1 MSAAGIRAGRAFVE
15 IGTDQT
21 LFDRGIKAVRASMTR
36 LAASASTIGRSFSSG
51 FGAANGAL
59 KTMAGGLMNTRSI
72 LVAMVGS
79 AGVGMIV
86 KQFADAGSALD
97 DMSQRTG
104 VAVDELSALGF
115 AAQMSG
121 TDIGAVEKAIRKMQQ
136 SGKVL
141 AQRPVITPSLPGQS
155 TPPAPPA
162 PSLPGQPTP
171 PAPPATSDAIP
182 SDAMASLMHYADQI
196 AAIEDPAKQTAMAIE
211 IFGKSGASLLPMLKG
226 GSDGIRK
233 LNAEAARMGVV
244 MSGTDAAAAAELGDG
259 IDKLTIAMSAL
270 WNRIGSA
277 LAPLLIRLAEIITD
291 VVVNVSAFVSENRE
305 LLMTLAKWGMLGAGL
320 LAGLAAIGTAGLALS
335 AMMTGLAAIGG
346 AVATVFTLLG
356 GALAFVLS
364 PLGLV
369 LAGVIGAAGAFV
381 YFSGAGATAI
391 QYISDQFSQLR
402 DWIGPI
408 IEGVTNALMSGQW
421 AAAAKIAMLA
431 LEQAIRVG
439 TQPIY
444 NIWTDV
450 YSFLA
455 TTTVSLMATIA
466 NTFASGWTS
475 VVNGFATATTWLTN
489 IFAAIPGTLMQGFNT
504 AITWLTGAWDSTVNY
519 IAKKLL
525 YLYSLFDK
533 SVDYEATA
541 KQMDVDAAKRAD
553 ARQKQLDAANNKLQT
568 ETDKANANRL
578 KSLDEATAK
587 RDAALADANA
597 RRSEFATG
605 VTQGIRDQANERK
618 SAFDARI
625 QQLGDEIASTLED
638 VNREAAARQA
648 ARDAAKQ
655 QDLEKPQFNL
665 PELTAPAMQSAMGEA
680 QKAVGTFSGFGAGLA
695 GGGGVNTS
703 LQSMVKLQSNA
714 KKKLDEIAENTASD
728 SDALE
733 FGA

>member
-1 MSAAGIRAGRAFVE
+1 
-15 IGTDQT
+15 
-21 LFDRGIKAVRASMTR
+21 
-36 LAASASTIGRSFSSG
+36 
-51 FGAANGAL
+51 
-59 KTMAGGLMNTRSI
+59 
-72 LVAMVGS
+72 MV
-79 AGVGMIV
+79 
-86 KQFADAGSALD
+86 
-97 DMSQRTG
+97 
-104 VAVDELSALGF
+104 
-115 AAQMSG
+115 
-121 TDIGAVEKAIRKMQQ
+121 
-136 SGKVL
+136 
-141 AQRPVITPSLPGQS
+141 
-155 TPPAPPA
+155 
-162 PSLPGQPTP
+162 
-171 PAPPATSDAIP
+171 
-182 SDAMASLMHYADQI
+182 YADQI
-196 AAIEDPAKQTAMAIE
+196 AAIADPAKQTAMAIE

-381 YFSGAGATAI
+381 YFSGAGSTAI
-391 QYISDQFSQLR
+391 QYISDQFSKLR

-444 NIWTDV
+444 DIWTDL
-450 YSFLA
+450 YS
-455 TTTVSLMATIA
+455 TIAIGAINAVAAVA
-466 NTFASGWTS
+466 NTFAGIP
-475 VVNGFATATTWLTN
+475 TTIMN
-489 IFAAIPGTLMQGFNT
+489 AFGT
-504 AITWLTGAWDSTVNY
+504 AITWLTGTWDQTVNY

-533 SVDYEATA
+533 SVDYEA
-541 KQMDVDAAKRAD
+541 AAKSMDSDANQRAAD
-553 ARQKQLDAANNKLQT
+553 RQRSLDAANERRNRELMA
-568 ETDKANANRL
+568 ANAARN
-578 KSLDEATAK
+578 AIAQGMTA
-587 RDAALADANA
+587 
-597 RRSEFATG
+597 G
-605 VTQGIRDQANERK
+605 VRDQANERK

-625 QQLGDEIASTLED
+625 QQIGDEIASTITD
-638 VNREAAARQA
+638 VNREAETRRAARESKRA
-648 ARDAAKQ
+648 Q
-655 QDLEKPQFNL
+655 QPAFTAPD
-665 PELTAPAMQSAMGEA
+665 LTAPAMQSAMGEA

-695 GGGGVNTS
+695 GGGGVNNS

-714 KKKLDEIAENTASD
+714 NKKLDEIAENTASD

>member
-1 MSAAGIRAGRAFVE
+1 MSTAGIRAGRAFVE

-59 KTMAGGLMNTRSI
+59 KTMAGGLMNTRSL

-86 KQFADAGSALD
+86 QQFADAGSALD

-104 VAVDELSALGF
+104 VAVEELSALGF
-115 AAQMSG
+115 AAKMSG

-136 SGKVL
+136 SGKV
-141 AQRPVITPSLPGQS
+141 ISLP
-155 TPPAPPA
+155 
-162 PSLPGQPTP
+162 
-171 PAPPATSDAIP
+171 ATQTGDGPVP

-196 AAIEDPAKQTAMAIE
+196 AAIQDPAKQTAMAIE

-233 LNAEAARMGVV
+233 MNAEAARMGVV

-346 AVATVFTLLG
+346 AVATVFTLIG

-408 IEGVTNALMSGQW
+408 IDGVTNALMSGQW

-475 VVNGFATATTWLTN
+475 VVNGFANATTSLTN
-489 IFAAIPGTLMQGFNT
+489 IFASIPGTLMQGFNT

-533 SVDYEATA
+533 SVDYEAAA
-541 KQMDVDAAKRAD
+541 KQMDVDAAARAD
-553 ARQKQLDAANNKLQT
+553 ARQKQLDTANNKLQT

-578 KSLDEATAK
+578 KSLDEATRK

-625 QQLGDEIASTLED
+625 QQLGSEIATTLEG

-665 PELTAPAMQSAMGEA
+665 PDLTAPAMQSAMGEA

-695 GGGGVNTS
+695 GGGGVNNS

-714 KKKLDEIAENTASD
+714 NKKLDEIAENTASD